1 MKNGLNGQ
9 TQFHFVETHAAM
21 IVFIDCTQSSIQIS
35 DDNANKCIL
44 TSTQR
49 WLE

>member
-9 TQFHFVETHAAM
+9 TQFHFVETQCAVG
-21 IVFIDCTQSSIQIS
+21 VFIEYTQSPIQMTNQ
-35 DDNANKCIL
+35 NATKCRL

-49 WLE
+49 QLE